1 MELSDKEV
9 KEIYGAIA
17 ELIQHQQPEEA
28 DKLIQTL
35 LDRDPN
41 DGVALNFYGVLHLEA
56 HHFGDAYQ
64 YFRRALQERPNLPT
78 VWLNF
83 GLAAHELNRND
94 EAIKAYLKAAELDNN
109 MVKAYVNAAAVFIE
123 EARWDDAEKS
133 CQIALEVEPG
143 NELALKN
150 MAHIHLAKHNWR
162 KGWECWEKSLGS
174 KFRKEWSYD
183 KGEKRWDGTPGQ
195 AVVVYGEQG
204 LGDEINYASCVPDAI
219 NDCKKVIIDCDP
231 RLQKLFQRSFPK
243 AIVHGTRRDSHPE
256 WLKDA
261 RIDARA
267 AMASLPAIYRNS
279 DESFPG
285 TPYLTADPELRTM
298 FRKLFDS
305 YGKPVIGM
313 CFKSGSRYTLQHK
326 RSIPPEQFSPLF
338 KKDAVFVSLEYKEVI
353 QHPLVKDFSWAT
365 KASDYDLTA
374 ALIAEL
380 DAVIG
385 IHTTA
390 IHCAN
395 GLGTPTYILTP
406 EHYQWRYEGEYLWSK
421 TAKVYHK
428 RKDEQWRETVKRAVN
443 DMGLKDK

>member
-1 MELSDKEV
+1 MITDTEV
-9 KEIYGAIA
+9 KEIYTAIA
-17 ELIQHQQPEEA
+17 ELIQNQQANEA
-28 DKLIQTL
+28 DKLIHTL
-35 LDRDPN
+35 LERDPN

-56 HHFGDAYQ
+56 HNFSEAYQ
-64 YFRRALQERPNLPT
+64 YFRRALQERPNLP
-78 VWLNF
+78 VIWLNF
-83 GLAAHELNRND
+83 GLASHELNRNE

-109 MVKAYVNAAAVFIE
+109 FTKAYVNAAAVFIE
-123 EARWDDAEKS
+123 QSQWDDAEKS
-133 CQIALEVEPG
+133 CNIALEIDPG
-143 NELALKN
+143 NSMAEKN
-150 MAHIHLAKHNWR
+150 MAHVYLAKHKW
-162 KGWECWEKSLGS
+162 KEGWAYWEKSLGS

-183 KGEKRWDGTPGQ
+183 KGEKRWDGSPGK

-219 NDCKKVIIDCDP
+219 KDCKKVIIDCDP
-231 RLQKLFQRSFPK
+231 RLEKLFKRSFPK
-243 AIVHGTRRDSHPE
+243 AIVHGTRREPHPE

-267 AMASLPAIYRNS
+267 AMASLPSIYRNS

-285 TPYLTADPELRTM
+285 TPYLTADPELRSM

-326 RSIPPEQFSPLF
+326 RSIEPEQFSPLF
-338 KKDAVFVSLEYKEVI
+338 QKDAVFISLEYKEI
-353 QHPLVKDFSWAT
+353 INHPLVKDFSWAT

-390 IHCAN
+390 MHCAN
-395 GLGTPTYILTP
+395 ALGTPTFILTH
-406 EHYQWRYEGEYLWSK
+406 EFYQWRYEGDYLWSK

-428 RKDEQWRETVKRAVN
+428 KKDEQWRETVRRAVN